1 VYPYFIVYV
10 SKTEHFT
17 PRLPNQTCCAGT
29 PITPNS
35 ILIGPAMEKVK
46 KKINNNKQNSAI
58 AIRVQDQL
66 VALLPRTQRFK
77 AVLASLLSS
86 PHGGSMH
93 VI

>member
-10 SKTEHFT
+10 YKTEHFT
-17 PRLPNQTCCAGT
+17 PWLPNQTCRAGT

-46 KKINNNKQNSAI
+46 KKNDNNRQNSAI
-58 AIRVQDQL
+58 ATRVQDQL
-66 VALLPRTQRFK
+66 VALLPRTQGFK
-77 AVLASLLSS
+77 AVPASLLIPS
-86 PHGGSMH
+86 HGCSMH